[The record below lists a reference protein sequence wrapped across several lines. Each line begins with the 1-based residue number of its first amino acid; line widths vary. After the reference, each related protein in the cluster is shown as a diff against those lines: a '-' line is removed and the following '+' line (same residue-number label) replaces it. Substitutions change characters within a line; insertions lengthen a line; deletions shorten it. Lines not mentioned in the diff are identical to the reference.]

1 MTNVVPFLH
10 IPSQLHALF
19 NKEFGKNIF
28 WELEEQQSENW
39 EAEFLE
45 ECVDV
50 DVDVD
55 VCPYK
60 GTEM

>member
-10 IPSQLHALF
+10 IPSQLQALF
-19 NKEFGKNIF
+19 YKEFGKNIF
-28 WELEEQQSENW
+28 WELEEQQSKNW

-50 DVDVD
+50 DVDV
-55 VCPYK
+55 CPYK